1 MPRGASVAAVL
12 FTGNDGA
19 GASLT
24 GYNGLLI
31 PRLILVAVGCGHG
44 RRYTL
49 CDDPRPGFDAF
60 AYSGTCFRVVVSGR
74 SHCRTATISPCK
86 KYNIHIPTKQI
97 QNLMRRHGKSKQS
110 EVQSDSTS
118 NSIFCHTRR
127 ASPPLERAACQAR
140 GLSLSSSCTPL
151 PPRRRT
157 RALDTA
163 RGACPRNRTWGRGV
177 GL

>member
-31 PRLILVAVGCGHG
+31 PRRLILVAVGCGHG

-60 AYSGTCFRVVVSGR
+60 AYWYLFQGC
-74 SHCRTATISPCK
+74 
-86 KYNIHIPTKQI
+86 
-97 QNLMRRHGKSKQS
+97 
-110 EVQSDSTS
+110 
-118 NSIFCHTRR
+118 
-127 ASPPLERAACQAR
+127 
-140 GLSLSSSCTPL
+140 GLGPIAL
-151 PPRRRT
+151 PNGYDIT
-157 RALDTA
+157 
-163 RGACPRNRTWGRGV
+163 V
-177 GL
+177 

>member
-31 PRLILVAVGCGHG
+31 PRRLILVAVGCGHG

-60 AYSGTCFRVVVSGR
+60 AYLVLVSGLWSR
-74 SHCRTATISPCK
+74 ADRIAERLRYHRVI
-86 KYNIHIPTKQI
+86 YIHIPTKRI
-97 QNLMRRHGKSKQS
+97 QNLMRRHAKSKQS
-110 EVQSDSTS
+110 EVQYSTS
-118 NSIFCHTRR
+118 NSIFGHTRR